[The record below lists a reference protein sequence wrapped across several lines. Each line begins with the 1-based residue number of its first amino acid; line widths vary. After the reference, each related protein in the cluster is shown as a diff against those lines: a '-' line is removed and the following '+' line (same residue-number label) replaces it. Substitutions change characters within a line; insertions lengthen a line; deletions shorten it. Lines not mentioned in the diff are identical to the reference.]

1 MNRKLGE
8 EAFAFYAS
16 LGTARSYERV
26 AEQFSVSKRGVV
38 KCAQR
43 EDWPARVAEIDRKAR
58 LRLEEQAI
66 ESLEEMSARHLKLAR
81 VIQGKAL
88 EALKS
93 MPLNSAMN
101 AVRALSLAIEIERG
115 TRGEPGERDGALVA
129 QVTRQEIHRLLKPAP
144 ESNAKGGENA
154 GGDGNDW

>member
-8 EAFAFYAS
+8 EAFAYYAG

-43 EDWPARVAEIDRKAR
+43 EDWATRIAAIDRKTR
-58 LRLEEQAI
+58 VRLEEQAI

-88 EALKS
+88 EALKNT
-93 MPLNSAMN
+93 PLTSAMN

-115 TRGEPGERDGALVA
+115 TRGEPGERDGALIA
-129 QVTRQEIHRLLKPAP
+129 QVTRQEISRLLKVAP
-144 ESNAKGGENA
+144 ESSEKGEGA
-154 GGDGNDW
+154 GGDENDW

>member
-26 AEQFSVSKRGVV
+26 AKQFSVSKRGVV

-43 EDWPARVAEIDRKAR
+43 EDWATRIAEIDRKTR
-58 LRLEEQAI
+58 VRLEEQAI

-88 EALKS
+88 EALKNT
-93 MPLNSAMN
+93 PLTSAMN

-115 TRGEPGERDGALVA
+115 TRGEPGERDGALIA
-129 QVTRQEIHRLLKPAP
+129 QVTRQEISRLLKVAP
-144 ESNAKGGENA
+144 ESSEKGEGA
-154 GGDGNDW
+154 GGDEDDW